1 MGNVLIVDDEPAI
14 VELVSWHLKKAGYAV
29 ETAGD
34 GEEADR
40 KVRRGDVDLVVLD
53 VMLPGTDGLSLCRNW
68 RDEGIEIP
76 VIFLTARDDEVDRVL
91 GLDLGGDDYVI
102 KPFLPRELV
111 SRVKAVLRR
120 AAAKPARA
128 GSSEKE
134 IRVGD
139 MVIWPQEY
147 RVEVGGR
154 PVQLTAREFTLLSVM
169 ASKPGRVWT
178 RDELLDRVWGYTYAG
193 DTRIVD
199 VMVSHLRDKIEA
211 NPRKPRYI
219 ITVRGVGYGF
229 GGNVEWSNR

>member
-1 MGNVLIVDDEPAI
+1 MGHVLIVDDEPAI

-29 ETAGD
+29 DTAES

-40 KVRRGDVDLVVLD
+40 KVREGNVDLVVLD
-53 VMLPGTDGLSLCRNW
+53 VMLPGMDGLSLCRSW
-68 RDEGIEIP
+68 RDDGIGIP

-91 GLDLGGDDYVI
+91 GLDLGGDDYVT

-120 AAAKPARA
+120 AAA
-128 GSSEKE
+128 GSHRQGGASHE

-139 MVIWPQEY
+139 VVIWPQEY
-147 RVEVGGR
+147 RVEVAGK
-154 PVQLTAREFTLLSVM
+154 PVQLTAREFTLLTVM

-178 RDELLDRVWGYTYAG
+178 RDELLDQVWGYTYAG

-199 VMVSHLRDKIEA
+199 VIVSHLRDKIEA

-219 ITVRGVGYGF
+219 TTVRGVGYGF
-229 GGNVEWSNR
+229 GGSLEWGDR

>member
-1 MGNVLIVDDEPAI
+1 SI
-14 VELVSWHLKKAGYAV
+14 VELVAWHLKRAGYEV
-29 ETAGD
+29 ETAAD

-40 KVRRGDVDLVVLD
+40 IVRRGGVDLVVLD
-53 VMLPGTDGLSLCRNW
+53 VMLPGMDGLSLCRQW
-68 RDEGIEIP
+68 RGDGIEVP

-91 GLDLGGDDYVI
+91 GLDLGGDDYVV

-120 AAAKPARA
+120 MR
-128 GSSEKE
+128 GSKANGEDRPV

-139 MVIWPQEY
+139 LTIWPQEH

-154 PVQLTAREFTLLSVM
+154 PVQLTAREFALLTVM

-193 DTRIVD
+193 DSRIVD
-199 VMVSHLRDKIEA
+199 VMVSHLRDKIEKD
-211 NPRKPRYI
+211 PKKPRYI
-219 ITVRGVGYGF
+219 TTVRGVGYGF
-229 GGNVEWSNR
+229 GGNQEWGDR